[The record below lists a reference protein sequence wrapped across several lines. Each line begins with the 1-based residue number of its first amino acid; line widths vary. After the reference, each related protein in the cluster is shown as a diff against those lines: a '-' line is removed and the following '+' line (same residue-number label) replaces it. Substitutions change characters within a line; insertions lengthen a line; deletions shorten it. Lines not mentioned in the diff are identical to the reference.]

1 MFRSAYETTITK
13 SFNIKKTIEAVQEAF
28 ITAREQ
34 FVNPVDTETQK
45 VISEGVYLINPGH
58 SEIPLFTHPLEIEVN
73 KKKFVAVDV
82 RNFTRLKQDRSI
94 SITSPLDYSF
104 STLRGILTQRWGD
117 ELQYKDL
124 SNIGIIPMRIFSQWI
139 TNIVTIRLG
148 LTPDIQIRLAVI
160 AAYYYYCLCFDDK
173 NETFDEREK
182 QKAIVTVTRA
192 TYADMANVTNIL
204 EPIEFLPNVD
214 ALVEAI
220 KVHGNSLRYEQFN
233 TAFLYTIINGSWFGS
248 NAKEVLAVSLEH
260 VPTWISLAWVCLAER
275 GYKNTKIGQILYNVK
290 SDEIDAF
297 IRNVAGIIKA
307 K

>member
-45 VISEGVYLINPGH
+45 VISEDVYLINPGH

-117 ELQYKDL
+117 
-124 SNIGIIPMRIFSQWI
+124 
-139 TNIVTIRLG
+139 
-148 LTPDIQIRLAVI
+148 VI
-160 AAYYYYCLCFDDK
+160 
-173 NETFDEREK
+173 EK
-182 QKAIVTVTRA
+182 
-192 TYADMANVTNIL
+192 L
-204 EPIEFLPNVD
+204 
-214 ALVEAI
+214 
-220 KVHGNSLRYEQFN
+220 
-233 TAFLYTIINGSWFGS
+233 
-248 NAKEVLAVSLEH
+248 
-260 VPTWISLAWVCLAER
+260 IS
-275 GYKNTKIGQILYNVK
+275 
-290 SDEIDAF
+290 
-297 IRNVAGIIKA
+297 
-307 K
+307 